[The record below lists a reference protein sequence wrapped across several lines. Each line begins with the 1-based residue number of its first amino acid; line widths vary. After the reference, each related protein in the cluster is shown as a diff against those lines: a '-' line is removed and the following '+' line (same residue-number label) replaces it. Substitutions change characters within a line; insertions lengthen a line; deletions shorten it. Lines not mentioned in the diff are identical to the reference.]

1 MKIYFIFL
9 FTYLKY
15 ISFLFYC
22 IYILFLKYIFLKIF
36 LLFYLIFLF
45 MQLARGVVF
54 NSPGHG
60 INTPFPW
67 PWPLMAL

>member
-9 FTYLKY
+9 FTYLLKIY
-15 ISFLFYC
+15 FIFILL
-22 IYILFLKYIFLKIF
+22 YILFLKYIFLKIF

-54 NSPGHG
+54 NSPGHE